1 MPLHPPYPHP
11 SPAWPLDNKFD
22 PLLKEPPTASGPVQ
36 TVLYSQQNSVG
47 VEQSAPLFISSEIFP
62 NVSGWSCGCAHKE
75 EKARIYICM
84 RKLTGVGVVVVGGS
98 AGGVVCLDCRYYRF
112 IARGK
117 QVL

>member
-1 MPLHPPYPHP
+1 M
-11 SPAWPLDNKFD
+11 DNKFD
-22 PLLKEPPTASGPVQ
+22 PLLKELSTASGAVQ

-47 VEQSAPLFISSEIFP
+47 VEQSAPLFISREILP

-84 RKLTGVGVVVVGGS
+84 RKLLAHGGGGGGGG

-112 IARGK
+112 IAGGK